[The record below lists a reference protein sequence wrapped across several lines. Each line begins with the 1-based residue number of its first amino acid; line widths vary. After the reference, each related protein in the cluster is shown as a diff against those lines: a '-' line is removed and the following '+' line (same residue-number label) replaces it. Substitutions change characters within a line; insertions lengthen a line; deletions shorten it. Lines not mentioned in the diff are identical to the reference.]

1 MNSKFSFYKMTELA
15 SSTMLYVPPMT
26 TMFVL
31 GLLRDAADDTSCTNH
46 VPSDGLEAFGQD

>member
-1 MNSKFSFYKMTELA
+1 MDSKFSFYKMTELA

-46 VPSDGLEAFGQD
+46 VPSDGLEAFGRD